1 MDTNVIIVGAGPIGI
16 EVASVLKR
24 NNVDYLHLEAGQIGQ
39 TICGWPQNTQFFS
52 SPEWIAVAGMPI
64 QTVAQERIT
73 GEQYLAYLR
82 QVVETLDL
90 PVQTYERVTA
100 ISRRSKGFTVETRH
114 LNGAT
119 ASYTSTY
126 VVIAVG
132 DMSHPRR
139 MGIPG
144 EDLPHVAHR
153 FADPHRY
160 FRNRLLIVGGRNSA
174 VEAAIR
180 CWRAG
185 ADATIS
191 YRQPTIPR
199 NNVISRLHLEI
210 SLLFER
216 GQVEFLPQ
224 TVPIEIRPGMVRL
237 ERPVQDR
244 PGRPE
249 ILEHSTDFVLL
260 CTGFRPDTSLYEC
273 AGVKLLGPENH
284 PVHDPDTMETNVP
297 GLYVAGTT
305 TAGNQRKYTVFIT
318 TCHDHAA
325 KILRHITGRSTAVV
339 GNLPRRDYPLSA
351 KDIE

>member
-1 MDTNVIIVGAGPIGI
+1 MDTNVIVVGAGPIGI

-24 NNVDYLHLEAGQIGQ
+24 NTVDYLHFEAGQIGQ
-39 TICGWPQNTQFFS
+39 TIFGWPRNTQFFS
-52 SPEWIAVAGMPI
+52 SPEWIAVAGVPI

-82 QVVETLDL
+82 QVVETLYL
-90 PVQTYERVTA
+90 PVRTYERVTA
-100 ISRRSKGFTVETRH
+100 IHKQPKGFTVETRR
-114 LNGAT
+114 LDGGT
-119 ASYTSTY
+119 ACYTCSH
-126 VVIAVG
+126 VVLAAG
-132 DMSHPRR
+132 DMSHPNRL
-139 MGIPG
+139 GIPG

-153 FADPHRY
+153 LTDPHRY

-185 ADATIS
+185 AHVTIS

-199 NNVISRLHLEI
+199 NNVISRLHLEV

-216 GQVEFLPQ
+216 AQVGFLPR
-224 TVPIEIRPGMVRL
+224 TVPIEIRPGMIRF
-237 ERPVQDR
+237 ERSAPDSSS
-244 PGRPE
+244 RPE
-249 ILEHSTDFVLL
+249 IVEHPTDFVLL

-273 AGVKLLGPENH
+273 AGVDLVGPNKH
-284 PVHDPDTMETNVP
+284 PAHNPDTMETNVP

-305 TAGNQRKYTVFIT
+305 TAGNQGKYTVFIT
-318 TCHDHAA
+318 TCHDHAT
-325 KILRHITGRSTAVV
+325 KILRHITGRSSAVV
-339 GNLPRRDYPLSA
+339 GNLPRRDYELSA